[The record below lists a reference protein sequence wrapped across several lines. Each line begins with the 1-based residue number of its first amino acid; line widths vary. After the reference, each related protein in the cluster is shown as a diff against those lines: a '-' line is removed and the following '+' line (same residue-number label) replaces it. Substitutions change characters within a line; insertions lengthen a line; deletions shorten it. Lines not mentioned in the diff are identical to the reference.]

1 MIMLTLIQLYFTIN
15 IILCNEKEGIIMSIK
30 IAIANQKGGIGKTT
44 TALNLADGLVHIGY
58 KVLFIDLDP
67 QRNSTTTYGAKI
79 ENTNTI
85 VDVLKKDCKA
95 SEAIQHMPMGD
106 IIAGDQLLVQ
116 EEMYFNSLKAREN
129 LLKRQIKEIEDEYD
143 YIVMDT
149 PPNLGVYMINALTAA
164 DGCIIPIEAE
174 SYAIDGLSLLIDT
187 VNEVVDALNEDLKI
201 YGVLLNKYDS
211 RNKLDRMIKEAL
223 PEVAKEKKFYAFQT
237 VIRISQAIKNVQSLG
252 NIEGGEDEIK
262 NRSLFQSYPSSN
274 AAIDYANFI
283 KELLEVRING

>member
-1 MIMLTLIQLYFTIN
+1 
-15 IILCNEKEGIIMSIK
+15 MSIK
-30 IAIANQKGGIGKTT
+30 IAVANQKGGIGKTT

-67 QRNSTTTYGAKI
+67 QRNSTTTYGAQI

-95 SEAIQHMPMGD
+95 KDAIQHMPMGD
-106 IIAGDQLLVQ
+106 IIAGDQLLIQ

-129 LLKRQIKEIEDEYD
+129 LLKRQIKEIEPEYD

-201 YGVLLNKYDS
+201 YGVLLNKYDA
-211 RNKLDRMIKEAL
+211 RNKLDRMIMEAL
-223 PEVAKEKKFYAFQT
+223 PEVAKQKKFYAFQT

-252 NIEGGEDEIK
+252 PGEEADNRVT
-262 NRSLFQSYPSSN
+262 NRSLFQAYPTSN

-283 KELLEVRING
+283 KELLEVRIHG